1 VLLLLISIGFF
12 VKAHYESGYEE
23 GKAKSNSLL
32 YIYNADTDKAS
43 WATYD
48 VNLDPWTKEYLEKTE
63 TCYNFESNSLFS
75 KYNSGFTYVAPA
87 QKRTSKPTVEFLK
100 DSIAGNKR
108 YLLRI
113 SNRAVNRYDIF
124 ANKKWYSMILS

>member
-1 VLLLLISIGFF
+1 L

-48 VNLDPWTKEYLEKTE
+48 VNLDPWTKEYLGENPKPAT
-63 TCYNFESNSLFS
+63 TLNQTPLFS

-87 QKRTSKPTVEFLK
+87 PKKNFKTYRRILKRQYCWK
-100 DSIAGNKR
+100 
-108 YLLRI
+108 
-113 SNRAVNRYDIF
+113 
-124 ANKKWYSMILS
+124 

>member
-1 VLLLLISIGFF
+1 LAF

-48 VNLDPWTKEYLEKTE
+48 VNLDPWTKEYLGENQ

-87 QKRTSKPTVEFLK
+87 PKKNSKTYRRILN
-100 DSIAGNKR
+100 SIAGNKR
-108 YLLRI
+108 YLKLRI
-113 SNRAVNRYDIF
+113 SLTVG
-124 ANKKWYSMILS
+124 KSL